1 MEGGFRRDGNG
12 ELGKED
18 EGGRGKQW
26 VRKGEKG
33 RVKIRDNKGDMNV
46 QEDEEGEEW
55 DEEEGDEKEE
65 GRSLDEAEEE
75 TDGENKQPHVS
86 DDLELV
92 LSDGQARGLQSGQGG
107 EGDENA
113 GRGNSGLELEG
124 SRKLLQESA
133 PCCDPLVLKLRV
145 QTADLERRMG
155 QIAEK
160 QTADLERRM
169 GQIAEKQLWVQT
181 ADLERRMGQIAEKQA
196 ESKRVSREKY
206 VLNKKLSRAD
216 ANWEALFL
224 SNQSMHEAQ
233 MTVQRC
239 NGHGIVAQQ
248 GTLVWKG
255 YTCDA
260 ADEALRQYTTYDASG
275 ACPDDWFATQSL
287 IFHHRC
293 FSLPQ
298 RRCRARTTNQTI
310 DVSPYNSSL
319 KLKSTCVY
327 ALPPG
332 ANQSECSH
340 RRGSSVEP
348 PRLLLLRLPALLEL
362 PFLPTLLSASLPPA
376 PLPTSLLLPFSLRL
390 PSFPTSLLS
399 APALPP
405 GTLQSERT
413 DRHSPRMGPP
423 RLLLLRVPQRPRCGG
438 LPPLLQPHSLLL
450 PLS

>member
-1 MEGGFRRDGNG
+1 MVISEHVTEASLLVPSSADSSSASSSRSTEATPWLRVFCSWIPWRMFASQSHRREMQCQQELDGLRRWFQETRQDILLGPGHQADPAGLESSRSTPAVSDPHQTKPAASESSFRLGDSWSQGGMEGGFRRDGNG

-92 LSDGQARGLQSGQGG
+92 LSDGQARGG

-160 QTADLERRM
+160 Q
-169 GQIAEKQLWVQT
+169 
-181 ADLERRMGQIAEKQA
+181 
-196 ESKRVSREKY
+196 
-206 VLNKKLSRAD
+206 
-216 ANWEALFL
+216 
-224 SNQSMHEAQ
+224 
-233 MTVQRC
+233 
-239 NGHGIVAQQ
+239 
-248 GTLVWKG
+248 
-255 YTCDA
+255 
-260 ADEALRQYTTYDASG
+260 
-275 ACPDDWFATQSL
+275 
-287 IFHHRC
+287 
-293 FSLPQ
+293 
-298 RRCRARTTNQTI
+298 
-310 DVSPYNSSL
+310 
-319 KLKSTCVY
+319 
-327 ALPPG
+327 
-332 ANQSECSH
+332 
-340 RRGSSVEP
+340 
-348 PRLLLLRLPALLEL
+348 
-362 PFLPTLLSASLPPA
+362 
-376 PLPTSLLLPFSLRL
+376 
-390 PSFPTSLLS
+390 
-399 APALPP
+399 
-405 GTLQSERT
+405 
-413 DRHSPRMGPP
+413 
-423 RLLLLRVPQRPRCGG
+423 
-438 LPPLLQPHSLLL
+438 
-450 PLS
+450 